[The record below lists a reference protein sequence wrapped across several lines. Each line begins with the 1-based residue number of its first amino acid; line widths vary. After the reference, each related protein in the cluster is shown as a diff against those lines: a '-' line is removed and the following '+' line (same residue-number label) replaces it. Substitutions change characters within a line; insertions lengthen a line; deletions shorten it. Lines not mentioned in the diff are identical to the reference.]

1 MRLHRDLAF
10 TSRVGAVSN
19 RAMVERAT
27 PATNARARAGG
38 RIAGLQ
44 EKPAFELKFF
54 DPSPIP
60 IVIAAPHAGR
70 AYPPQLL
77 EQMRSA
83 GEAAIRLED
92 RAIDKIAEQVA
103 ERTSASLLIAQ
114 APRAMIDLNRARDE
128 VDWSMVQGGAPIPSR
143 LRAPGRR
150 VRSGLGLVPR
160 RLPGSGEIWRGPLPS
175 GEIDARI
182 ADIHDPYHQVL
193 TQELVRLRRRWGAA
207 LLIDLHSM
215 PPLPQDDPPRFVLGD
230 RFGAACSAGLSAIVL
245 HHRELRAVGIAHNR
259 PYAGGY
265 VLDRHAAPRKAIH
278 AMQLEVC
285 RSAYLDKDLRELGEG
300 AEAVVNALVSL
311 VQTLAGEVSA
321 MGSAEAGKLA
331 AE

>member
-1 MRLHRDLAF
+1 MRLHRDFAF
-10 TSRVGAVSN
+10 TSRVAAFSN
-19 RAMVERAT
+19 RRMVEQAT
-27 PATNARARAGG
+27 PAANVRTVSGG
-38 RIAGLQ
+38 RIGGFR
-44 EKPAFELKFF
+44 ETPAFELKLF

-70 AYPPQLL
+70 AYPPRLL

-83 GEAAIRLED
+83 GDAAIRLED
-92 RAIDKIAEQVA
+92 RAIDKVAEMVA
-103 ERTSASLLIAQ
+103 ERTSASLLVAQ

-128 VDWSMVQGGAPIPSR
+128 IDWSMVQGGAPISSR
-143 LRAPGRR
+143 ARAPGRR

-160 RLPGSGEIWRGPLPS
+160 RLPGSGEIWRGPLQS
-175 GEIDARI
+175 GEIEARI
-182 ADIHDPYHQVL
+182 EDVHDPYHKAL
-193 TQELVRLRRRWGAA
+193 THELARLRRRWGAA

-215 PPLPQDDPPRFVLGD
+215 PPLPQDDPPKFVLGD

-245 HHRELRAVGIAHNR
+245 QDRKMRESGIAHNR

-278 AMQLEVC
+278 AIQLEVC
-285 RSAYLDKDLRELGEG
+285 RSAYLDESMLELGQG
-300 AEAVVNALVSL
+300 TDAVVSALVGL